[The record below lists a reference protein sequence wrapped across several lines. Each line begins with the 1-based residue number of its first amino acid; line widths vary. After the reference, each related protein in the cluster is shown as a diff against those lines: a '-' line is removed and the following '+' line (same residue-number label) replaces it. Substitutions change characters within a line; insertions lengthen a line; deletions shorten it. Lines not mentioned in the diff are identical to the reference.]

1 MAATLPPI
9 NNKGQNGAGNATRNV
24 FMPTPPRGP
33 PSGRLQPIKVP
44 GKADRELFLKQE
56 KLRQQQPELS
66 KSQTTRYRN
75 SYKHNLCLD
84 MLQDGYHKSFSEL
97 FALIKQQEEE
107 RQRQGAESL
116 MWTMV
121 MLKDQ
126 HDKLDMLKQHLC
138 KAEEAERKGDFA
150 EVYRNRYELARY
162 FQSGGDKWL
171 ADHFFTTCLE
181 TSALVKGDN
190 GKTQAQGYLNV
201 GLALEEQ
208 GDTLSAAEHFEQ
220 YYRLSVDHKEWIQA
234 DGLTFH
240 TDSCNNL
247 WRIYSS
253 IASKLEDE
261 DRELSLEYL
270 VKALKLATESN
281 SRELQGVASYR
292 LGQAYEQNGDGETAL
307 LHLNKYLEICTAQ
320 SDSEGIGRA
329 CDAIAKAY
337 ARQGKVEES
346 ITYLKR
352 FVEVAE
358 KSGEE
363 VALSRACQNLG
374 NIFNS
379 LGRYQE
385 ATEYFGKS
393 YNLSRSMGDKEAINT
408 NRVQFGIAMAHKMM
422 NGIGS
427 HTVMGTRPALERLI
441 EWKNARTDEFDKPFP
456 EPKKEEPKPREPT
469 PPPPAP
475 PAVNEE
481 ENKEEP
487 QQQQEEK
494 VEESQTKSELT
505 DDTSTVTDQS

>member
-9 NNKGQNGAGNATRNV
+9 NNRGQNGVGNRNV

-44 GKADRELFLKQE
+44 GKAERDLFFKQE

-66 KSQTTRYRN
+66 KKQTTRFRN

-107 RQRQGAESL
+107 RQRQGEESL

-126 HDKLDMLKQHLC
+126 HEKLDMLKQHLC
-138 KAEEAERKGDFA
+138 KAEEAERKGDFG
-150 EVYRNRYELARY
+150 EVYRSRYELARY

-171 ADHFFTTCLE
+171 ADHFFTTCLQ
-181 TSALVKGDN
+181 TSAQVKGDN

-208 GDTLSAAEHFEQ
+208 GDVLSAAEHFEA
-220 YYRLSVDHKEWIQA
+220 YYKLSVDHREWIQA
-234 DGLTFH
+234 DNLTFH
-240 TDSCNNL
+240 TDACINL

-253 IASKLEDE
+253 IAASIEEEDSQE
-261 DRELSLEYL
+261 SLDYL
-270 VKALKLATESN
+270 IKALKLATESQDK
-281 SRELQGVASYR
+281 ELQGIASYR
-292 LGQAYEQNGDGETAL
+292 LGHAYEQNGDGETAL
-307 LHLNKYLEICTAQ
+307 LHLNEYLKICTAE
-320 SDSEGIGRA
+320 SDSEGIGKA

-337 ARQGKVEES
+337 AKQGKVEES
-346 ITYLKR
+346 ITYLKK

-363 VALSRACQNLG
+363 VALSKACHNLG

-379 LGRYQE
+379 LGRYSE
-385 ATEYFGKS
+385 ATEYFSKS
-393 YNLSRSMGDKEAINT
+393 YNLSRSLGDKEAIST

-422 NGIGS
+422 KGLDS

-441 EWKNARTDEFDKPFP
+441 EWKNARVDDFEKPFP

-469 PPPPAP
+469 PPPPQSQ
-475 PAVNEE
+475 VTEE
-481 ENKEEP
+481 TEQEP
-487 QQQQEEK
+487 QEEEK
-494 VEESQTKSELT
+494 VDDSKTKSELT
-505 DDTSTVTDQS
+505 DDTSSVTETTAS